1 MSAALRSRDPQ
12 RLAILAVQAFL
23 VPVLALTLFLALV
36 VPYHATDA
44 LVFGGFSRWLG
55 LHGGFL
61 HDVIGYPPYS
71 RPLFYAPQG
80 WLWWLFGAHE
90 WIGRL
95 LSLAFFLA
103 LLWGVFSVARDR
115 TLPATAPWL
124 AVLLLFACP
133 DFVLQAI
140 AGQTD
145 VPVAAMI
152 ALLALLLWR
161 APPGAR
167 TAILIV
173 LVAAAAVLAKATALP
188 ALVGLGAGMLLGD
201 RAGLLDRLRWSI
213 VPLAIGTGLGLLY
226 GVLMARHFNLALN
239 EFLGGVAGPANA
251 DPSVGTAGGS
261 TGSVAGDAPRT
272 SAAERVGS
280 AVSSF
285 TDSERPAILLR
296 VEWLGSYVRMLALFS
311 LVYAAARVVAIPHRI
326 ATIGAL
332 ALGLIGYWIGP
343 EVLAGGRGA
352 LDVGAGALVGSI
364 LLLVL
369 LAGVLWCPPGE
380 RGGRL
385 LFARL
390 LAWGLPPLIAWGL
403 FGILGDTRTLSPA
416 WPALFVLIGGVAA
429 MGLAG
434 LASRWRWA
442 AVGAIVVMLGLAL
455 LNLRNYDGLGAR
467 PDGTI
472 NSFRALK
479 ELTPGTWF
487 DPAEARIAADPQ
499 LGGLVVG
506 IRAAREGRGGRV
518 LTNDG
523 RLGFYFL
530 RDATVTQPPASCAD
544 LEGYDVLAVLLN
556 LPVPFDPTGFDC
568 LEPVRVVPGS
578 YAVYA
583 VR

>member
-1 MSAALRSRDPQ
+1 VSAALRSRDPQ
-12 RLAILAVQAFL
+12 RLALLAVQAFL
-23 VPVLALTLFLALV
+23 VAILVLTLFLALV

-44 LVFGGFSRWLG
+44 LVFGQFSRWIG
-55 LHGGFL
+55 VEGGFL
-61 HDVIGYPPYS
+61 HDIVGYPPYS
-71 RPLFYAPQG
+71 RPLFYVPQG

-95 LSLAFFLA
+95 LSLAFFVV

-133 DFVLQAI
+133 DVVLQAI

-161 APPGAR
+161 APPGPR

-188 ALVGLGAGMLLGD
+188 ALAGLGAGMLLGD

-213 VPLAIGTGLGLLY
+213 LPLAIGTGLGLLY

-239 EFLGGVAGPANA
+239 EFLGGVAGPANT
-251 DPSVGTAGGS
+251 DPSIGAAGGVS
-261 TGSVAGDAPRT
+261 TGDAPRI

-285 TDSERPAILLR
+285 TESERPAILLR
-296 VEWLGSYVRMLALFS
+296 VEWLGPYVRMLALFS
-311 LVYAAARVVAIPHRI
+311 LVYAAARVVAIPHRL

-332 ALGLIGYWIGP
+332 GLGLLGYWIGP
-343 EVLAGGRGA
+343 EVLAGGASA
-352 LDVGAGALVGSI
+352 LDASAGALAGSV
-364 LLLVL
+364 LLLVPL
-369 LAGVLWCPPGE
+369 TGMLWCPPDQ

-429 MGLAG
+429 MGVAG
-434 LASRWRWA
+434 LATRWRWLA
-442 AVGAIVVMLGLAL
+442 AAAIVLMLGLAL
-455 LNLRNYDGLGAR
+455 LDLRNYDGLGAR

-472 NSFRALK
+472 SSFRALR

-487 DPAEARIAADPQ
+487 DPDEARIAADPQ
-499 LGGLVVG
+499 LGGLVVDL
-506 IRAAREGRGGRV
+506 RAAHRPGDRV

-523 RLGFYFL
+523 RMGFYFL
-530 RDATVTQPPASCAD
+530 DEVTVAQPPESCAD
-544 LEGYDVLAVLLN
+544 LEDYAVLGVLLN
-556 LPVPFDPTGFDC
+556 VPTPFDPTGFDC

-578 YAVYA
+578 YAVFR
-583 VR
+583 VV